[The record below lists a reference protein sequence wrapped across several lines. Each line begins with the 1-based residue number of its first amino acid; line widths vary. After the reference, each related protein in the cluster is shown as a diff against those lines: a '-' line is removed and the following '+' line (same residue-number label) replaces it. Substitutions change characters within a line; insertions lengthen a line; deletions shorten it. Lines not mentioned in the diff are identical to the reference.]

1 MQILSDSPFRQ
12 FFNDAL
18 RALTNIIEI
27 SEYVRSIEFTEQ
39 ILGILRTIREVWAF
53 IIPILQEGELRT
65 SLETLSEDIKEAIRL
80 LIHDPK
86 EFFRLALPMLISC
99 AKVVCR
105 WVKHASSRTIDALR
119 SVALM
124 LASTVMNSVEE
135 FRVVASTV
143 CSTVARCAS
152 VCVAT
157 TISATR
163 ALVDTI
169 STYLSFLF

>member
-1 MQILSDSPFRQ
+1 MQSLSDSQFSS
-12 FFNDAL
+12 FFNNAL
-18 RALTNIIEI
+18 QALTNIIEI

-39 ILGILRTIREVWAF
+39 ILGILRTIRDVWAYT
-53 IIPILQEGELRT
+53 IDILPEWRLRT
-65 SLETLSEDIKEAIRL
+65 ALEILLENTENAIRL

-99 AKVVCR
+99 AKVVCK

>member
-1 MQILSDSPFRQ
+1 MQSLSDSQFSS
-12 FFNDAL
+12 FFNNAL
-18 RALTNIIEI
+18 QALTNIIEI

-39 ILGILRTIREVWAF
+39 ILGILRTIRDVWAYT
-53 IIPILQEGELRT
+53 IDILPEWRLRT
-65 SLETLSEDIKEAIRL
+65 ALEILLENTENAIRL

-99 AKVVCR
+99 AKVVCK

-135 FRVVASTV
+135 LRVVASTV

>member
-1 MQILSDSPFRQ
+1 MQSLSDSQFSS
-12 FFNDAL
+12 FFNNAL
-18 RALTNIIEI
+18 QALTNIIEI

-39 ILGILRTIREVWAF
+39 ILGILRTIRDVWAYT
-53 IIPILQEGELRT
+53 IDILPEWRLRT
-65 SLETLSEDIKEAIRL
+65 ALEILLENTENAIRL